1 MIPVHASYLHQQ
13 SPASDHSTQRET
25 KIWDLSWLHECDS
38 NAPVTGKLVVLC
50 VPSHINTYQH
60 LPMQPIVPRVL
71 HVQLPANAPCGRL
84 RAGMDWELL

>member
-1 MIPVHASYLHQQ
+1 MPPTCINNHQ
-13 SPASDHSTQRET
+13 HLITQR
-25 KIWDLSWLHECDS
+25 
-38 NAPVTGKLVVLC
+38 NARLKFGICLGSMNVTAMSPVTGKLVVLC